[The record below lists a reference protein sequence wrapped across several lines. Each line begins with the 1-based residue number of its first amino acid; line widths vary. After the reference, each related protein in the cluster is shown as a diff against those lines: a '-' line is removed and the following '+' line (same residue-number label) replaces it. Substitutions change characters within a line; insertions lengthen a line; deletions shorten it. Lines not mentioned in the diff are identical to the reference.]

1 MKLSD
6 IKGEKVFDVIADII
20 EPVATIAQ
28 DKEAM
33 ALFDASGKP
42 EDMGGWDWFVERAK
56 KSVPVLMRT
65 YKHELCVILATIN
78 GVSVDEYVNGKPNPD
93 YDPDDPESQE
103 RIGGLS
109 VPKLFSNVIELVT
122 DSEFISFFS

>member
-6 IKGEKVFDVIADII
+6 IKGERVFDVIADII

-28 DKEAM
+28 DEEAM
-33 ALFDASGKP
+33 ALFNSADKP
-42 EDMGGWDWFVERAK
+42 EELSGWEWFVERAK
-56 KSVPVLMRT
+56 KSVPVLMRN

-78 GVSVDEYVNGKPNPD
+78 DVDVDEYV
-93 YDPDDPESQE
+93 E
-103 RIGGLS
+103 GLS
-109 VPKLFSNVIELVT
+109 VPKLFSNVIDLVT